1 MKVTIYTDG
10 ACSGNP
16 GPGGYAFYLMTKGNN
31 LSLRGCKRD
40 TTNNCMELT
49 AVVKALQH
57 AIDIPLTEN
66 KREIEIHS
74 DSAYVINTINQG
86 WLLFWATNGWKTKSD
101 TEIKNKEL
109 WQKLFSIVY
118 NKIYSK
124 ENTFKFIKVKGH
136 SGDKYNELVDQL
148 AKQSI
153 QDLKAKMVPSM
164 EGKRKC

>member
-16 GPGGYAFYLMTKGNN
+16 GPGGYAFYLMSRGNN
-31 LSLRGCKRD
+31 LSLRGYKRN

-57 AIDIPLTEN
+57 AIDVPVN
-66 KREIEIHS
+66 DDKREIEIYS
-74 DSAYVINTINQG
+74 DSAYVVSTINQG
-86 WLLFWATNGWKTKSD
+86 WILFWANNNWKTKSD
-101 TEIKNKEL
+101 TEVKNKEL

-118 NKIYSK
+118 NKQIAETNS
-124 ENTFKFIKVKGH
+124 FKFIKVKGH
-136 SGDKYNELVDQL
+136 SGNKYNELVDHL

-153 QDLKAKMVPSM
+153 QDLKAKESPKY
-164 EGKRKC
+164 GG